1 MCKCVCVS
9 VCTRTTTGGVSFKD
23 GVMTLMAYFLWI
35 CVCTSVCVCLCA
47 CVCVCVCTGAIT
59 CDFFLIGFVM
69 TLKAYVLCIYMLGYI
84 LCMFANA

>member
-1 MCKCVCVS
+1 MCVCKCVYTYHNRRRLLQGRCHDFDGLFFMDMCVYE
-9 VCTRTTTGGVSFKD
+9 C
-23 GVMTLMAYFLWI
+23 
-35 CVCTSVCVCLCA
+35 VCVCVRV